1 MKLILKVTGV
11 TKVTDDKQLVQLQGK
26 FGNVSLNLP
35 LTARVTIGDEFVL
48 GRHQETA
55 LGHVGDIDE
64 TRGPFDPTLPSPAN
78 TVVSTSLSIE
88 ERLKPHEPKTRDWF
102 PSE

>member
-55 LGHVGDIDE
+55 LVMSAILMKPAAHSTPRFPIFRDTTATS
-64 TRGPFDPTLPSPAN
+64 TRAS
-78 TVVSTSLSIE
+78 
-88 ERLKPHEPKTRDWF
+88 
-102 PSE
+102 

>member
-11 TKVTDDKQLVQLQGK
+11 TKITDDKQLVQLQGK

-64 TRGPFDPTLPSPAN
+64 TRSPFDPTLPSFA
-78 TVVSTSLSIE
+78 SKSQG
-88 ERLKPHEPKTRDWF
+88 
-102 PSE
+102 